1 MIPAIA
7 GGKFAHLVLFE
18 HWELSTPSAEP
29 VMKRVISWC
38 ISQGMCAIAEVF
50 SANALKEYLLN
61 KSVEGV
67 KVQVVIR
74 RFSKNT
80 EALLWLAKDT

>member
-1 MIPAIA
+1 
-7 GGKFAHLVLFE
+7 
-18 HWELSTPSAEP
+18 
-29 VMKRVISWC
+29 
-38 ISQGMCAIAEVF
+38 MCAIAEVF
-50 SANALKEYLLN
+50 NANVLKEYLLN